1 MAHFGLSKPID
12 SHYLMGVV
20 NLSANRPV
28 FLVTATDRSHVV
40 IKQEVQVHA
49 NDVQNMKFALKA
61 VKTVSPAAAGKTLTI
76 AEVQVLQEYVDMHE
90 YIADA
95 TMKPLS
101 ADLTYL
107 KQLLTANGM
116 WYKMEK
122 ADGIVN
128 IEDAKNKAAAGD
140 KTDVRAI
147 AAAFSAPDG
156 LEALG
161 RIIAA
166 DLWSGNNDRFA
177 PGGTGGN
184 GYQVCQNPGNV
195 LLATQGS
202 LKPIGLDAYEA
213 MGVFRNY
220 NATIA
225 QLEGADEWGGRL
237 LADTPGAR
245 QRLKAFCTLVIADL
259 ETLLGPRNRRGL
271 GRLGR
276 TSRLPSNAVTRLQH
290 GVISGSLPIRAKMR
304 QLAGRPN
311 PPVGLIDRLT
321 IVGWWP

>member
-1 MAHFGLSKPID
+1 M
-12 SHYLMGVV
+12 
-20 NLSANRPV
+20 SANRPA

-40 IKQEVQVHA
+40 IKQEVQV
-49 NDVQNMKFALKA
+49 
-61 VKTVSPAAAGKTLTI
+61 
-76 AEVQVLQEYVDMHE
+76 LQEYVDMNE
-90 YIADA
+90 YIANV

-122 ADGIVN
+122 ADGIMN
-128 IEDAKNKAAAGD
+128 I
-140 KTDVRAI
+140 
-147 AAAFSAPDG
+147 
-156 LEALG
+156 LG

-166 DLWSGNNDRFA
+166 DLWSGNNDRFT

-225 QLEGADEWGGRL
+225 QLEGGDVWGGRL

-245 QRLKAFCTLVIADL
+245 QQLKAFCELVIADL
-259 ETLLGPRNRRGL
+259 ETLLGPRNQRGL

-304 QLAGRPN
+304 QLAGRAN

>member
-1 MAHFGLSKPID
+1 MAHFGISKPID
-12 SHYLMGVV
+12 SQYLTGIV

-49 NDVQNMKFALKA
+49 NDLQNMKFALKV
-61 VKTVSPAAAGKTLTI
+61 VKTVSPNAAGKALTMS
-76 AEVQVLQEYVDMHE
+76 EVQVLQDFVDMNE
-90 YIADA
+90 YIANV
-95 TMKPLS
+95 TMRPLS
-101 ADLTYL
+101 ADIAYL

-128 IEDAKNKAAAGD
+128 IEDAKNKAANGD

-166 DLWSGNNDRFA
+166 DLWNGNNDRFT

-195 LLATQGS
+195 LLAVQGT

-220 NATIA
+220 NATID
-225 QLEGADEWGGRL
+225 QLEGADQWGGRL
-237 LADTPGAR
+237 LADGAR
-245 QRLKAFCTLVIADL
+245 AQLKAFCALVIADI
-259 ETLLGPRNRRGL
+259 EAILGPRNRRGL

-290 GVISGSLPIRAKMR
+290 GIISGALPIKAKMR

-311 PPVGLIDRLT
+311 PPAGLISRLT